1 MAEII
6 HLVYISTGTRP
17 MRPEELTELLNHS
30 RERNA
35 ERGVTG
41 ILMYCKH
48 HFLQILEGPEEQV
61 GALFEKISRDER
73 HKEIRVLLRQSA
85 ERRDFTEWQMA
96 FRAVSDDEAQEIMGY
111 LPWDSACCGGG
122 GDSNTHEMMRYFH
135 DMMSLQRTM

>member
-1 MAEII
+1 M
-6 HLVYISTGTRP
+6 
-17 MRPEELTELLNHS
+17 LNHS

-48 HFLQILEGPEEQV
+48 HFLQILEGPAEQV
-61 GALFEKISRDER
+61 GALFEKISREER

>member
-1 MAEII
+1 
-6 HLVYISTGTRP
+6 
-17 MRPEELTELLNHS
+17 MRPEELTELLNQS

-48 HFLQILEGPEEQV
+48 HFLQILEGPEVEV
-61 GALFEKISRDER
+61 EALFEKISRDER

-96 FRAVSDDEAQEIMGY
+96 FRAVSDAEAQEIMGY
-111 LPWDSACCGGG
+111 LPWDAACCGGG
-122 GDSNTHEMMRYFH
+122 GDSNTREMMQYFH

>member
-6 HLVYISTGTRP
+6 QLVYISTATRP

-41 ILMYCKH
+41 ILMYFKH